1 MKLYFGEE
9 GLPSLPK
16 KTYLSFLI
24 SKSHND
30 IEDRRLGLD
39 TYLKLLVVRTDIF
52 NSIPLREFLEIDKHY
67 SEGVINPPQM
77 ICEID
82 NFLHGVRDFHIDYT

>member
-1 MKLYFGEE
+1 M
-9 GLPSLPK
+9 
-16 KTYLSFLI
+16 

-67 SEGVINPPQM
+67 SEGVINPP
-77 ICEID
+77 
-82 NFLHGVRDFHIDYT
+82 